1 LIEGETMRIPTFI
14 AEHPLEALIG
24 GVLLLV
30 LIFGSADR
38 HAVET
43 AKAVPGAHLAAAGK
57 L

>member
-1 LIEGETMRIPTFI
+1 MRIPSFI
-14 AEHPLEALIG
+14 LEHPVETLVAGL
-24 GVLLLV
+24 LLLV

-43 AKAVPGAHLAAAGK
+43 AGAGAGAHLAAADR

>member
-1 LIEGETMRIPTFI
+1 MRIPTFI
-14 AEHPLEALIG
+14 VEHPVEALIG

-30 LIFGSADR
+30 LVFGSADR

-43 AKAVPGAHLAAAGK
+43 AKAAPGAHLAAASK

>member
-1 LIEGETMRIPTFI
+1 MRIPSFI
-14 AEHPLEALIG
+14 LEHPLETLIG

-30 LIFGSADR
+30 LLFGSADR

-43 AKAVPGAHLAAAGK
+43 AKAGPGAHFAAASG

>member
-1 LIEGETMRIPTFI
+1 MRIPTFI
-14 AEHPLEALIG
+14 LEHPVEALIG

-30 LIFGSADR
+30 LLFGSADR

-43 AKAVPGAHLAAAGK
+43 ARAGAGAHLAAASS

>member
-1 LIEGETMRIPTFI
+1 MRIPTFI
-14 AEHPLEALIG
+14 VEHPVEALIG

-30 LIFGSADR
+30 LVFGSADR

-43 AKAVPGAHLAAAGK
+43 ARAVPAAHLAAATG

>member
-1 LIEGETMRIPTFI
+1 MRIPTFI
-14 AEHPLEALIG
+14 VERPVEALIA

-30 LIFGSADR
+30 LVFGSADR

-43 AKAVPGAHLAAAGK
+43 AKAGIGAHLAAAGN

>member
-1 LIEGETMRIPTFI
+1 MRIPTFI
-14 AEHPLEALIG
+14 LEHPVETLIA

-30 LIFGSADR
+30 MVFGSADR

-43 AKAVPGAHLAAAGK
+43 AAVPGAHLAAAGS

>member
-1 LIEGETMRIPTFI
+1 MRIPTFI
-14 AEHPLEALIG
+14 LEHPVETLIA

-30 LIFGSADR
+30 MVFGSADR

-43 AKAVPGAHLAAAGK
+43 AKAMPGAHLAAARN